1 MPGRDKGG
9 SSGSE
14 GKNRQMNTE
23 LILWLAGG
31 ALTFIVWLVRLEAR
45 IKQTER
51 DVFEVVKDVDI
62 LRTRHEDLDSR
73 VLRELMEVKQALAR
87 IEGRLEIKKL
97 E

>member
-1 MPGRDKGG
+1 MT
-9 SSGSE
+9 
-14 GKNRQMNTE
+14 TE
-23 LILWLAGG
+23 LVLSLAGG

-45 IKQTER
+45 IKQSEK
-51 DVFEVVKDVDI
+51 DIFEVVKDVDV
-62 LRTRHEDLDSR
+62 LRARHEDLDSR

>member
-1 MPGRDKGG
+1 MT
-9 SSGSE
+9 
-14 GKNRQMNTE
+14 TE
-23 LILWLAGG
+23 LILSLAGG

-45 IKQTER
+45 IKQSER
-51 DVFEVVKDVDI
+51 DIFETSKDVDI
-62 LRTRHEDLDSR
+62 LRARHEDLDSR

>member
-1 MPGRDKGG
+1 MT
-9 SSGSE
+9 
-14 GKNRQMNTE
+14 TE
-23 LILWLAGG
+23 LILSLAGG

-51 DVFEVVKDVDI
+51 DIFEAIKDVDI
-62 LRTRHEDLDSR
+62 LRARHEDLDSR

>member
-1 MPGRDKGG
+1 
-9 SSGSE
+9 
-14 GKNRQMNTE
+14 MNTE

>member
-1 MPGRDKGG
+1 MT
-9 SSGSE
+9 
-14 GKNRQMNTE
+14 TE
-23 LILWLAGG
+23 LVLSLAGG

-45 IKQTER
+45 IKQTEK
-51 DVFEVVKDVDI
+51 DIFEAIKDVDV
-62 LRTRHEDLDSR
+62 LRARHEDLDSR

>member
-1 MPGRDKGG
+1 MT
-9 SSGSE
+9 
-14 GKNRQMNTE
+14 TE
-23 LILWLAGG
+23 LILSLAGG

-45 IKQTER
+45 IKQTEK
-51 DVFEVVKDVDI
+51 DVFEAIKDVDV
-62 LRTRHEDLDSR
+62 LRARHEDLDSR

>member
-1 MPGRDKGG
+1 M
-9 SSGSE
+9 S
-14 GKNRQMNTE
+14 TE
-23 LILWLAGG
+23 LILSLAGG

-51 DVFEVVKDVDI
+51 DVFELVKDVDI